1 MLPKKYRLPSFQFA
15 SVKSHGQLLQSPLFG
30 VLVSLSPREASG
42 EVGPSRFGFIVST
55 KISNKATVRNRLR
68 RLLSEALL
76 PLLPHLPPGHDY
88 LVLAK
93 TKLINQPLDHIRQTF
108 HAILTSSRH

>member
-30 VLVSLSPREASG
+30 VLVSPSPREASG
-42 EVGPSRFGFIVST
+42 EVGPRFGFIVST
-55 KISNKATVRNRLR
+55 KISSKATVRNRLR
-68 RLLSEALL
+68 RLLSAALL
-76 PLLPHLPPGHDY
+76 PLLPYLQPGHDY

-93 TKLINQPLDHIRQTF
+93 TKLINQPLSVISQAF
-108 HAILTSSRH
+108 HEILTSSRH

>member
-1 MLPKKYRLPSFQFA
+1 MLPKTYRLPSFQFT

-30 VLVSLSPREASG
+30 LLVLKSSISTYP
-42 EVGPSRFGFIVST
+42 RFGFIVST

-68 RLLSEALL
+68 RLLSAALL
-76 PLLPHLPPGHDY
+76 PLLSHLPPGHDY

-93 TKLINQPLDHIRQTF
+93 TKLINQSLDHIRQTF
-108 HAILTSSRH
+108 HAILTPSRY